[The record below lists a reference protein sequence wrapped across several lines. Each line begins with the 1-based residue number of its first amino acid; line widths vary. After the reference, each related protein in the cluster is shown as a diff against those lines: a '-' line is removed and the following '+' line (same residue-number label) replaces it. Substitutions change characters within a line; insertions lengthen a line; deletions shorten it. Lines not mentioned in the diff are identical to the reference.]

1 MFDRFYILFYI
12 HILVTTLTISVFVGG
27 VPHSFRHVTAFLDID
42 WSHFASH
49 SNTTITTDT
58 LGQPVPD
65 NETGQLELLGVKL
78 IGKLNSFQA
87 REVTQFEVGDP
98 HWKSDIHYLQTGRS

>member
-1 MFDRFYILFYI
+1 MLCYGTI
-12 HILVTTLTISVFVGG
+12 VLTISTNKSAV
-27 VPHSFRHVTAFLDID
+27 I
-42 WSHFASH
+42 
-49 SNTTITTDT
+49 TITSDT
-58 LGQPVPD
+58 LGQQVPD

-98 HWKSDIHYLQTGRS
+98 HWKSDIQYLQTGGFPYISHVS

>member
-1 MFDRFYILFYI
+1 MRKWTVVLAMR
-12 HILVTTLTISVFVGG
+12 T
-27 VPHSFRHVTAFLDID
+27 
-42 WSHFASH
+42 
-49 SNTTITTDT
+49 SNTTVLTPTFTLDT
-58 LGQPVPD
+58 LGLQVPD

-98 HWKSDIHYLQTGRS
+98 HWKSDIQYLQTGSHAL

>member
-1 MFDRFYILFYI
+1 MRIRTNK
-12 HILVTTLTISVFVGG
+12 TTALTPTFT
-27 VPHSFRHVTAFLDID
+27 P
-42 WSHFASH
+42 
-49 SNTTITTDT
+49 DT
-58 LGQPVPD
+58 LGLQVPD

-98 HWKSDIHYLQTGRS
+98 HWKSDIQYLQTGSHVQA